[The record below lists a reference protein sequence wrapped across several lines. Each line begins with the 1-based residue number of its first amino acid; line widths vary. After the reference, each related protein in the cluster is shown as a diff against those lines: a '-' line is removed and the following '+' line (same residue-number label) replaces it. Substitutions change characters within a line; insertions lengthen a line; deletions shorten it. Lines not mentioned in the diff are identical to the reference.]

1 MMIRDIQNRIKTLL
15 NEDQL
20 DRKSP
25 ALLKKTPEAR
35 WKAIQKRDNSR
46 REELE
51 TILKRH
57 SNFRGIDYFRMGL
70 IFQHGNTLDSIRRAR
85 DLAKQGIEK
94 EHKKSRWLYAAATD
108 RMLMMQGK
116 KQKYGTQFYLDP
128 KTNEWKLH
136 PISKNTTDDE
146 RTQYNIKPLHL
157 VKKMVVLMNRNPKF
171 VRNKGIGISGKK

>member
-1 MMIRDIQNRIKTLL
+1 MKRDIQNRIKTLL

-35 WKAIQKRDNSR
+35 WKVIQKCDNSR

-85 DLAKQGIEK
+85 DLARQGIKK
-94 EHKKSRWLYAAATD
+94 EHKKSGWLYAAATD
-108 RMLMMQGK
+108 RLLMMQGK

-136 PISKNTTDDE
+136 PISKKTKDE
-146 RTQYNIKPLHL
+146 ERAQYGIKPLHL
-157 VKKMVVLMNRNPKF
+157 IEKMVVLMNRNPKF
-171 VRNKGIGISGKK
+171 IRNKRIGISGKK